1 MAAGRD
7 MVARFVLRLRD
18 QVSPGIDALRRRLDA
33 LRTTANRI
41 GAIGAIVAGI
51 SFMAP
56 IREAAAF
63 NDVLLQTAITAGQ
76 AGSEAQAAAARMARS
91 YERLATATAQPS
103 QAIAE
108 AAADLQASGLERTV
122 IEQLMPTLARTATAT
137 GATLQDLAKL
147 AIGLN
152 QNLRIG
158 PDEMADALG
167 ALAQAGKEG
176 RFELRDMA
184 REFPAIT
191 AAAQALGMTGRASAD
206 RLAAMLQVIR
216 TGTATGSEAATN
228 LQNLMTKITSPDT
241 VRNFREAGTDLPR
254 LIAEAARRN
263 INPVEAVIQEVRRIS
278 QGDMFRVGELF
289 GDMQVLG
296 ALRPFMTG
304 SREYIRIL
312 EAVAQANRA
321 VIETDFST
329 RTAGQAASLA
339 LLDERVTQLGRT
351 VGNAFSGN
359 LGWMNDLL
367 GRLQEGM
374 EAMETA
380 APGVLGQI
388 LTLAGGA
395 TVLAG
400 VLGVLG
406 VVLPAIGAGVALVG
420 GPIGVA
426 AIAIVAAGV
435 AIWRYWDELGVFFAG
450 LWERLKAGFSDLSAT
465 LSNLV
470 NGEGQIAWLANA
482 VRTAWAPLG
491 DFFAGLLDGIGR
503 RFRAF
508 LEFVQPVIDAANRL
522 FGTSTG
528 EGAASNPEGQAAR
541 RQAMGARG
549 AAGGFYA
556 PEASAP
562 AQRVTGEIVV
572 RATPGT
578 EVEQTRSSDRG
589 LPITP
594 ERGQMLG
601 AY

>member
-1 MAAGRD
+1 

-18 QVSPGIDALRRRLDA
+18 QVSPGIDAIRRRLDA

-56 IREAAAF
+56 IQSAAAF
-63 NDVLLQTAITAGQ
+63 EQILRDTAITAGQ
-76 AGSEAQAAAARMARS
+76 TGSAVEAMIARQRG
-91 YERLATATAQPS
+91 EFGRLALETAQRS
-103 QAIAE
+103 NAVAE
-108 AAADLQASGLERTV
+108 ASAVLVAAGMEAGLADRLLPTIARVATTASAAMQDIAKTTFSLSDGLRV
-122 IEQLMPTLARTATAT
+122 P
-137 GATLQDLAKL
+137 
-147 AIGLN
+147 
-152 QNLRIG
+152 
-158 PDEMADALG
+158 ADQMEG
-167 ALAQAGKEG
+167 ALASLVVSGREG
-176 RFELRDMA
+176 RFELRAMA
-184 REFPAIT
+184 REIPSLAGQLE
-191 AAAQALGMTGRASAD
+191 AMGLTGRRAVDSVGAF
-206 RLAAMLQVIR
+206 LQVAMR
-216 TGTATGSEAATN
+216 NAGSESEAAN
-228 LQNLMTKITSPDT
+228 
-241 VRNFREAGTDLPR
+241 NFRQFMSRLNAPDFLRNAQEMGAQIPR
-254 LIAEAARRN
+254 VMAEALRRG
-263 INPVEAVIQEVRRIS
+263 INPLEAAIQEIRRVT
-278 QGDMFRVGELF
+278 QGDSERIGKLF
-289 GDMQVLG
+289 TEQQSRDF
-296 ALRPFMTG
+296 FMAINRYAG
-304 SREYIRIL
+304 EYIRIM
-312 EAVAQANRA
+312 
-321 VIETDFST
+321 
-329 RTAGQAASLA
+329 RTAGEATPDIIDQGLADQLRGLQAQLTRFQ
-339 LLDERVTQLGRT
+339 ERIGQLGDT
-351 VGNAFSGN
+351 VGTSFARN
-359 LGWMNDLL
+359 LTAMND
-367 GRLQEGM
+367 GLQWLIDTMKAFE
-374 EAMETA
+374 EAH
-380 APGVLGQI
+380 PGVIGDV
-388 LTLAGGA
+388 LAFAGAA

-400 VLGVLG
+400 ALGVLG
-406 VVLPAIGAGVALVG
+406 VVLPAIGAGIALVG

-528 EGAASNPEGQAAR
+528 EGPVSNPEGQAAR